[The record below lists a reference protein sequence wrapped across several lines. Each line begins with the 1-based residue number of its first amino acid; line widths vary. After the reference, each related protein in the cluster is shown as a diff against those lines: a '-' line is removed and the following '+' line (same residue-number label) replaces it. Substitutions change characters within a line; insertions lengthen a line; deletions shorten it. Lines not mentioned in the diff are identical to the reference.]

1 MSADFDALYLHQ
13 IKRIINTGKLIIIIF
28 FLVDFSVL
36 YRSNLNT
43 DVMRKNE
50 PIRNLMTTEVVTLKL
65 TDSLYTAEKRL
76 RVNHIRHIPV
86 LDGEKL
92 IGLISLSDLKRISF
106 IDAYSK
112 EGTED
117 TPVYNMLSIKDMM
130 IKNPLAVTPDSTI
143 DEVAKLFASKEFHSL
158 PVVDKENRLVG
169 IVTTTD
175 ILHFYIDLC

>member
-1 MSADFDALYLHQ
+1 LL
-13 IKRIINTGKLIIIIF
+13 F
-28 FLVDFSVL
+28 FQYFIEVL
-36 YRSNLNT
+36 KA

-50 PIRNLMTTEVVTLKL
+50 PIRNLMTKEVVTLSL
-65 TDSLYTAEKRL
+65 SDSLYSAEKRL
-76 RVNHIRHIPV
+76 RVNHIRHLPV
-86 LDGEKL
+86 LEDGKL

-130 IKNPLAVTPDSTI
+130 IKNPITVHPETTI
-143 DEVAKLFASKEFHSL
+143 DQVAKEFASHEFHSL
-158 PVVDKENRLVG
+158 PVVDDENNLVG

-175 ILHFYIDLC
+175 LLHFYIDLC